1 MQTNLH
7 TPYSAGSVTIYG
19 RVFSED
25 IVKSVVLTILTLPL
39 FAIQPALLVKLAV
52 ISLTV
57 FFWGWLFARGRSET
71 PGVDL
76 LVSALFFTLLL
87 PIDLSSWQLVLI
99 VSFGTVIGE
108 QIFGGRG
115 DSFVNPVIT
124 GLAFLFYAF
133 KTDAMSPLNTYPVV
147 VLTLPAALFLWYRFI
162 DIPYLLA
169 VPIGYL
175 LTVAMTG
182 GSPVSYSPSTA
193 VVMCL
198 LFVASD
204 SAVMP
209 RTLPGRIIIGALIG
223 IAMQVLQ
230 SHWLSL
236 EKTVFIILLA
246 SVATPLIDYMVSATN
261 VKLKGGSQNVVD

>member
-1 MQTNLH
+1 MQTKIH
-7 TPYSAGSVTIYG
+7 TPYSARRVIIFG
-19 RVFSED
+19 RNYSED
-25 IVKSVVLTILTLPL
+25 VAKSVVLALLTLPL
-39 FAIQPALLVKLAV
+39 LALQPALLAKLLV

-76 LVSALFFTLLL
+76 VVSALLFTLLL

-99 VSFGTVIGE
+99 ASFGTVIGE

-133 KTDAMSPLNTYPVV
+133 TPDAISPVNTYPVG
-147 VLTLPAALFLWYRFI
+147 VLALPAVLFLWYRLI
-162 DIPYLLA
+162 DMPYLLA

-182 GSPVSYSPSTA
+182 GAPVSYSLSTA
-193 VVMCL
+193 VVTCL
-198 LFVASD
+198 LFVACD

-209 RTLPGRIIIGALIG
+209 RTVPGRIIIGALVG
-223 IAMQVLQ
+223 VAMEVLQ

-246 SVATPLIDYMVSATN
+246 SVATPLIDYVVSATN
-261 VKLKGGSQNVVD
+261 ANLRGGSQNVVD